1 MSATR
6 AVPGA
11 PAGRAGKTAAVSP
24 TAKRVLIAL
33 GVAAYLG
40 ATAAA
45 TVYGSAAL
53 YMLFHKQRP
62 SGITAGTMSA
72 FWSEY
77 SADPKERKKLQLAL
91 MVPPFVL
98 LLLVPMG
105 IAAAT
110 QKRRELHGSARF
122 ASAIEVRD
130 AGLLGGQGIIVG
142 KYRDKFLTLPGK
154 QSVMLSAPTRSGK
167 GVGVVVP
174 NLLAWQD
181 SAVVVD
187 IKSENWAIT
196 AGFRAAHGQ
205 AVYAWAPFAEDGR
218 SHRWNPLSAI
228 RLADR
233 HVVGDTLAIAQVL
246 YPTDVKGSGTEGF
259 FNDTARNLFLGLALY
274 LVETPELP
282 RTIGEILRQSSG
294 QGQPIKQHLQGLM
307 QQRMEGCSHPRG
319 PLSDA
324 CVDALMRFLSTSDNT
339 LSSILATLNAP
350 LTVFSDPLVDAATSG
365 DDFSV
370 ADVRRQRMTV
380 YVCIPPNRLA
390 DARVLLNL
398 FFAQLINLNTAEL
411 PEHNPALKHQCL
423 VLLDEFTA
431 LGRINILNAA
441 VGYLAGYNL
450 RLVTVIQAVSQL
462 ESVYGQ
468 HDARTFA
475 TNHALQ
481 VLYAPREQRDANEYS
496 EMLGTF
502 TQQEKSRGRSS
513 SSGAKGGGSS
523 QSTNESSQRRA
534 LLLPQEF
541 KELGVDREVLILENC
556 KPILA
561 DKIRYYT
568 GLTCLSSISPHIGR
582 GSSTACAWPATT
594 RSLVSTRSRSTS
606 TVCLTWMPMHRR
618 SRCSPSSPDS
628 SRRSKWPRR
637 RRSPL
642 SIRRSTRNP
651 TWSRLAPRNRYANLK
666 DDLQGDDDSAHSLL
680 RRHRRTAAHLVL
692 DATEATFGG

>member
-33 GVAAYLG
+33 GLAAYLG

-72 FWSEY
+72 FWSAY
-77 SADPKERKKLQLAL
+77 GSGPSADPKERKKLQLAL

-174 NLLAWQD
+174 NLLAWRD

-411 PEHNPALKHQCL
+411 PEHNPALRHQCL

-502 TQQEKSRGRSS
+502 TQQEKSHGRSS

-568 GLTCLSSISPHIGR
+568 D
-582 GSSTACAWPATT
+582 PAFME
-594 RSLVSTRSRSTS
+594 RL
-606 TVCLTWMPMHRR
+606 MPPPDLPELDLATHRAR
-618 SRCSPSSPDS
+618 VEHRV
-628 SRRSKWPRR
+628 
-637 RRSPL
+637 
-642 SIRRSTRNP
+642 
-651 TWSRLAPRNRYANLK
+651 RLA
-666 DDLQGDDDSAHSLL
+666 GDDEEFGLDQIAVDFHGLPQ
-680 RRHRRTAAHLVL
+680 L
-692 DATEATFGG
+692 DADASPEQVQSFVAGFFEALEVASAQTIVPVEQTPNPQSNLEPARAA

>member
-1 MSATR
+1 MNAIPAAPTNPAAPR
-6 AVPGA
+6 AA
-11 PAGRAGKTAAVSP
+11 AATAAKPNPNSA

-33 GVAAYLG
+33 AVAAYLG
-40 ATAAA
+40 ATATA

-62 SGITAGTMSA
+62 AGITASTMSE
-72 FWSEY
+72 FWSHY
-77 SADPKERKKLQLAL
+77 AADPKERKKLKLAL
-91 MVPPFVL
+91 MAPPFVL

-105 IAAAT
+105 IAAAM

-122 ASAIEVRD
+122 ANAAEVRQ
-130 AGLLGGQGIIVG
+130 AGLLGESGIIVG
-142 KYRDKFLTLPGK
+142 KYRNRFLMLAGK

-187 IKSENWAIT
+187 IKSENWTIT

-259 FNDTARNLFLGLALY
+259 FNDTARNLFLGLALF

-294 QGQPIKQHLQGLM
+294 QGQPVKQHLQGLI
-307 QQRMEGCSHPRG
+307 QQRTEGCTHPRG

-370 ADVRRQRMTV
+370 ADVRRRRMTV

-411 PEHNPALKHQCL
+411 PEHNPTLKHQCL

-502 TQQEKSRGRSS
+502 TQQEKSRGRSN
-513 SSGAKGGGSS
+513 SSGAKGGSSS
-523 QSTNESSQRRA
+523 QSTNESAQRRA

-541 KELGVDREVLILENC
+541 KELGVDHEVLILENC

-568 GLTCLSSISPHIGR
+568 DPVFMARLMPPPELPELNL
-582 GSSTACAWPATT
+582 AT
-594 RSLVSTRSRSTS
+594 
-606 TVCLTWMPMHRR
+606 HRAR
-618 SRCSPSSPDS
+618 VEHRV
-628 SRRSKWPRR
+628 
-637 RRSPL
+637 
-642 SIRRSTRNP
+642 
-651 TWSRLAPRNRYANLK
+651 RLA
-666 DDLQGDDDSAHSLL
+666 GDDEVFRLDQIAVDFHGLPQLGPDASPEQIQSFVSGFFDALEVASAQTLL
-680 RRHRRTAAHLVL
+680 SGDPTGHPQPNLESARAA
-692 DATEATFGG
+692 

>member
-11 PAGRAGKTAAVSP
+11 PAGRAVKTAAVSP

-33 GVAAYLG
+33 GVATYLG

-62 SGITAGTMSA
+62 AGITAGTMSA

-568 GLTCLSSISPHIGR
+568 DPVFMERLMPPPDLPELDL
-582 GSSTACAWPATT
+582 AT
-594 RSLVSTRSRSTS
+594 
-606 TVCLTWMPMHRR
+606 HRAR
-618 SRCSPSSPDS
+618 VEHRV
-628 SRRSKWPRR
+628 
-637 RRSPL
+637 
-642 SIRRSTRNP
+642 
-651 TWSRLAPRNRYANLK
+651 RLA
-666 DDLQGDDDSAHSLL
+666 GDDEEFGLDQIAVDFHGLP
-680 RRHRRTAAHLVL
+680 HL
-692 DATEATFGG
+692 DADASPEQVQSFVTGFFEALEVASAQTIVPVEQTPNPQSNLEPARAA

>member
-1 MSATR
+1 M
-6 AVPGA
+6 
-11 PAGRAGKTAAVSP
+11 
-24 TAKRVLIAL
+24 
-33 GVAAYLG
+33 
-40 ATAAA
+40 
-45 TVYGSAAL
+45 
-53 YMLFHKQRP
+53 FHKQRP
-62 SGITAGTMSA
+62 VGITTGTMSA
-72 FWSEY
+72 FWSAY
-77 SADPKERKKLQLAL
+77 GSDPMAYPKERKKLQLAL
-91 MVPPFVL
+91 MIPPFVL
-98 LLLVPMG
+98 LFLVPMG

-110 QKRRELHGSARF
+110 NRRRELHGSARF
-122 ASAIEVRD
+122 ANAIEVRN
-130 AGLLGGQGIIVG
+130 AGLLGDEGIIVG
-142 KYRDKFLTLPGK
+142 KYRDRFLTLPGK

-187 IKSENWAIT
+187 IKSENFAIT

-205 AVYAWAPFAEDGR
+205 AVYAWAPFAENAR

-294 QGQPIKQHLQGLM
+294 QGQPIKEHLQRLM
-307 QQRMEGCSHPRG
+307 RQRTEGCSHPKG

-350 LTVFSDPLVDAATSG
+350 LTVFSDPLVDAATSR

-370 ADVRRQRMTV
+370 ADVRRKRMTV

-502 TQQEKSRGRSS
+502 TQQEKSRGRSN
-513 SSGAKGGGSS
+513 SSGVKGGGSS
-523 QSTNESSQRRA
+523 HSTNESSQRRS

-568 GLTCLSSISPHIGR
+568 DP
-582 GSSTACAWPATT
+582 
-594 RSLVSTRSRSTS
+594 V
-606 TVCLTWMPMHRR
+606 
-618 SRCSPSSPDS
+618 
-628 SRRSKWPRR
+628 
-637 RRSPL
+637 
-642 SIRRSTRNP
+642 
-651 TWSRLAPRNRYANLK
+651 
-666 DDLQGDDDSAHSLL
+666 
-680 RRHRRTAAHLVL
+680 
-692 DATEATFGG
+692 F

>member
-1 MSATR
+1 MSTTH
-6 AVPGA
+6 AVPGT
-11 PAGRAGKTAAVSP
+11 PAGHAAKARPVSS

-33 GVAAYLG
+33 GVATYLG
-40 ATAAA
+40 ATVAA
-45 TVYGSAAL
+45 TVYGSPAL

-62 SGITAGTMSA
+62 AGITAGTMSA

-174 NLLAWQD
+174 NLLAWRD

-324 CVDALMRFLSTSDNT
+324 CLDALMRFLSTSDNT

-568 GLTCLSSISPHIGR
+568 DPVFMERLMPPPDLPELDLATHRARVEHRVRLAGDDEEFGLDQIAVDFHGLPQLDADASPEQVQSFVTGFFEALEAASAQTIVPVEQTANQP
-582 GSSTACAWPATT
+582 SSTNPNLEPA
-594 RSLVSTRSRSTS
+594 R
-606 TVCLTWMPMHRR
+606 
-618 SRCSPSSPDS
+618 
-628 SRRSKWPRR
+628 
-637 RRSPL
+637 
-642 SIRRSTRNP
+642 
-651 TWSRLAPRNRYANLK
+651 
-666 DDLQGDDDSAHSLL
+666 
-680 RRHRRTAAHLVL
+680 AA
-692 DATEATFGG
+692 

>member
-11 PAGRAGKTAAVSP
+11 PAGRAVKTAAVSS
-24 TAKRVLIAL
+24 TAKRALIAL
-33 GVAAYLG
+33 GVATYLG

-45 TVYGSAAL
+45 TVYASAAL

-62 SGITAGTMSA
+62 AGITAGTMSA

-77 SADPKERKKLQLAL
+77 SADLKERKKLQLAL

-307 QQRMEGCSHPRG
+307 QQRMEGCSHPMG

-561 DKIRYYT
+561 DKIRYYADPVFMER
-568 GLTCLSSISPHIGR
+568 LMPPPDLPELDL
-582 GSSTACAWPATT
+582 AT
-594 RSLVSTRSRSTS
+594 
-606 TVCLTWMPMHRR
+606 HRAR
-618 SRCSPSSPDS
+618 VEHRV
-628 SRRSKWPRR
+628 
-637 RRSPL
+637 
-642 SIRRSTRNP
+642 
-651 TWSRLAPRNRYANLK
+651 RLA
-666 DDLQGDDDSAHSLL
+666 GDDEEFGLDQIAIDFHGLPQ
-680 RRHRRTAAHLVL
+680 L
-692 DATEATFGG
+692 DADASPEQVQSFVAGFFEALEVASAQTIVTVEQTPNLPTFPNPNLEPARAA

>member
-1 MSATR
+1 MSTTH
-6 AVPGA
+6 AVPGT
-11 PAGRAGKTAAVSP
+11 PAGRAVKTGTVSA

-33 GVAAYLG
+33 GVATYLG

-62 SGITAGTMSA
+62 AGITAGTMSA

-77 SADPKERKKLQLAL
+77 SVDPKERKKLQLAL
-91 MVPPFVL
+91 TVPPFVL

-142 KYRDKFLTLPGK
+142 KYRDRFLTLPGK

-196 AGFRAAHGQ
+196 AGFRATHGQ

-294 QGQPIKQHLQGLM
+294 QGQPVKQHLQGLM
-307 QQRMEGCSHPRG
+307 QRRMEGCSHPRG

-398 FFAQLINLNTAEL
+398 FFAQLINLNTSEL

-568 GLTCLSSISPHIGR
+568 DP
-582 GSSTACAWPATT
+582 
-594 RSLVSTRSRSTS
+594 VF
-606 TVCLTWMPMHRR
+606 M
-618 SRCSPSSPDS
+618 
-628 SRRSKWPRR
+628 
-637 RRSPL
+637 
-642 SIRRSTRNP
+642 
-651 TWSRLAPRNRYANLK
+651 SRLMAPPELPEL
-666 DDLQGDDDSAHSLL
+666 DLATHRARVEHRVRLAGDDEEFGLDQIAVDFHGLP
-680 RRHRRTAAHLVL
+680 HL
-692 DATEATFGG
+692 DADASAEQVQSFVTGFFEALEVASAQTIVPLDQQSNPLPNLEPARAA

>member
-11 PAGRAGKTAAVSP
+11 PAGRAVKTAVVSS

-33 GVAAYLG
+33 GVVTYLG

-45 TVYGSAAL
+45 TAYGSAAL
-53 YMLFHKQRP
+53 YMLFHKQLP
-62 SGITAGTMSA
+62 WNANPGITAGTMSA
-72 FWSEY
+72 FWSAY
-77 SADPKERKKLQLAL
+77 GSGPAADPKERKKLQLAL

-110 QKRRELHGSARF
+110 HRRRELHGSARF
-122 ASAIEVRD
+122 ASANEIRD

-142 KYRDKFLTLPGK
+142 KYRGRFLTLPGK

-294 QGQPIKQHLQGLM
+294 QGQPIKQYLQGLIQSRNA
-307 QQRMEGCSHPRG
+307 QQCMEGGAHPRE

-350 LTVFSDPLVDAATSG
+350 LTVFSNPLVDAATSG

-370 ADVRRQRMTV
+370 ADVRRKRMTV

-390 DARVLLNL
+390 DARVLLNQ

-475 TNHALQ
+475 TNHAVQ

-502 TQQEKSRGRSS
+502 TQQEKSRGRSN

-541 KELGVDREVLILENC
+541 KELGLDRQVLILESC

-561 DKIRYYT
+561 DKIRYHTDPVFMERLMPPPALPELDLATHRARVEHRVRLAEDDEEFGLDQIAVDFHGLPHLGADASPEQVQSFVT
-568 GLTCLSSISPHIGR
+568 GFFEALEVASAQTIVPIEQ
-582 GSSTACAWPATT
+582 
-594 RSLVSTRSRSTS
+594 TS
-606 TVCLTWMPMHRR
+606 NL
-618 SRCSPSSPDS
+618 PSSP
-628 SRRSKWPRR
+628 
-637 RRSPL
+637 
-642 SIRRSTRNP
+642 NP
-651 TWSRLAPRNRYANLK
+651 NLEP
-666 DDLQGDDDSAHSLL
+666 A
-680 RRHRRTAAHLVL
+680 RAA
-692 DATEATFGG
+692 

>member
-1 MSATR
+1 MNASSPLPSRVSRSSA
-6 AVPGA
+6 
-11 PAGRAGKTAAVSP
+11 
-24 TAKRVLIAL
+24 AKKLLIAL
-33 GVAAYLG
+33 CVTAYLG

-45 TVYGSAAL
+45 TFYGSAAL

-62 SGITAGTMSA
+62 VGITASTMSG
-72 FWSEY
+72 FWSDY
-77 SADPKERKKLQLAL
+77 STDPKERKKLQLAL
-91 MVPPFVL
+91 MLPPFVL
-98 LLLVPMG
+98 LLMVPMG
-105 IAAAT
+105 IVAAT

-130 AGLLGGQGIIVG
+130 AGLLGGEGIIVG
-142 KYRDKFLTLPGK
+142 KYRDQFLTLPGK
-154 QSVMLSAPTRSGK
+154 QSVLLSAPTRSGK
-167 GVGVVVP
+167 GVGIVVP

-187 IKSENWAIT
+187 IKSENWTIT

-218 SHRWNPLSAI
+218 SHRWNPLSYI

-307 QQRMEGCSHPRG
+307 QRRQASDR
-319 PLSDA
+319 PLTDA

-370 ADVRRQRMTV
+370 LDVRRKRMTV

-390 DARVLLNL
+390 DARVLLSL

-411 PEHNPALKHQCL
+411 PEHNPVLKHQCL

-431 LGRINILNAA
+431 LGRINVLNAA

-568 GLTCLSSISPHIGR
+568 DPVFMARLM
-582 GSSTACAWPATT
+582 PAPELPALDLAT
-594 RSLVSTRSRSTS
+594 
-606 TVCLTWMPMHRR
+606 HRAR
-618 SRCSPSSPDS
+618 VEQRV
-628 SRRSKWPRR
+628 
-637 RRSPL
+637 
-642 SIRRSTRNP
+642 
-651 TWSRLAPRNRYANLK
+651 RLAGEDEEFGLEQIAVDFHGLP
-666 DDLQGDDDSAHSLL
+666 Q
-680 RRHRRTAAHLVL
+680 L
-692 DATEATFGG
+692 DADASPEQVQSFVNGFFEALETASAQSPTQFNLEPALAA

>member
-11 PAGRAGKTAAVSP
+11 PAGRAVKTAAVSS
-24 TAKRVLIAL
+24 TAKRVLISL
-33 GVAAYLG
+33 GVATYLG

-62 SGITAGTMSA
+62 AGITAGTMSA
-72 FWSEY
+72 FWTEY
-77 SADPKERKKLQLAL
+77 SADPNERKKLQLAL

-110 QKRRELHGSARF
+110 QKRRELHGAARF
-122 ASAIEVRD
+122 ASAIEVRE

-205 AVYAWAPFAEDGR
+205 EVYAWAPFAEDGR

-307 QQRMEGCSHPRG
+307 QQRMEGCFHPKG

-568 GLTCLSSISPHIGR
+568 DPVFMERLMPPPDLPELDLATHRARVEHRVRLAGDDEEFGLDQIAVDFHGLPHLGADPSPEQVQSFVTGFFEALEVASAQTIVPVEQTPNPP
-582 GSSTACAWPATT
+582 SSTNPNLEPA
-594 RSLVSTRSRSTS
+594 R
-606 TVCLTWMPMHRR
+606 
-618 SRCSPSSPDS
+618 
-628 SRRSKWPRR
+628 
-637 RRSPL
+637 
-642 SIRRSTRNP
+642 
-651 TWSRLAPRNRYANLK
+651 
-666 DDLQGDDDSAHSLL
+666 
-680 RRHRRTAAHLVL
+680 AA
-692 DATEATFGG
+692 

>member
-6 AVPGA
+6 VVSGAVSGAAPGA
-11 PAGRAGKTAAVSP
+11 AVTRAAKGGPVSAKP
-24 TAKRVLIAL
+24 KRVLIAL
-33 GVAAYLG
+33 GVATYLA

-62 SGITAGTMSA
+62 VGITTGTMSA
-72 FWSEY
+72 FWSAY
-77 SADPKERKKLQLAL
+77 GSDPVAYPKERKKLQLA
-91 MVPPFVL
+91 MMIPPFVL

-105 IAAAT
+105 IAAGANR
-110 QKRRELHGSARF
+110 RRELHGSARF
-122 ASAIEVRD
+122 ASAIEVRN
-130 AGLLGGQGIIVG
+130 AGLLGDEGIIVG
-142 KYRDKFLTLPGK
+142 KYRDRFLTLPGK

-187 IKSENWAIT
+187 IKSENFAIT

-205 AVYAWAPFAEDGR
+205 AVYAWAPFAENGR

-246 YPTDVKGSGTEGF
+246 YPTDLKGSGTEGF

-294 QGQPIKQHLQGLM
+294 QGQPIKEHLQRLI
-307 QQRMEGCSHPRG
+307 QQRTEGCSHPRG

-370 ADVRRQRMTV
+370 ADVRRRRMTV

-475 TNHALQ
+475 ANHALQ

-502 TQQEKSRGRSS
+502 TQQEKSRGRSN

-523 QSTNESSQRRA
+523 HSTNESSQRRP

-568 GLTCLSSISPHIGR
+568 DPVFMARLIPPPELPELDL
-582 GSSTACAWPATT
+582 AT
-594 RSLVSTRSRSTS
+594 
-606 TVCLTWMPMHRR
+606 HRAR
-618 SRCSPSSPDS
+618 IEQRV
-628 SRRSKWPRR
+628 
-637 RRSPL
+637 
-642 SIRRSTRNP
+642 
-651 TWSRLAPRNRYANLK
+651 RLA
-666 DDLQGDDDSAHSLL
+666 GDDEEFGLDQIAVDFHGLP
-680 RRHRRTAAHLVL
+680 RL
-692 DATEATFGG
+692 DADASPEQVQSFVTGFFDALETASAASVASAQTIASTDQQSNLEPARAAYR

>member
-1 MSATR
+1 MSTGSTF
-6 AVPGA
+6 P
-11 PAGRAGKTAAVSP
+11 
-24 TAKRVLIAL
+24 KRMLIAL
-33 GVAAYLG
+33 GVAAYLVT
-40 ATAAA
+40 TAAA

-53 YMLFHKQRP
+53 YLLFHKQNP
-62 SGITAGTMSA
+62 FAPGAPITAGTMST
-72 FWSEY
+72 FWSTY
-77 SADPKERKKLQLAL
+77 SDDPKERRKLQLAL
-91 MVPPFVL
+91 VVPPFVL
-98 LLLVPMG
+98 LLLVPIG

-122 ASAIEVRD
+122 ASASEVHD

-142 KYRDKFLTLPGK
+142 KYRGRYLMLPGK

-187 IKSENWAIT
+187 IKSENWTIT

-205 AVYAWAPFAEDGR
+205 AVFAWAPFAEDGR

-294 QGQPIKQHLQGLM
+294 QGQPIKDHLQNLL
-307 QQRMEGCSHPRG
+307 QQRMEGSSHPRG

-350 LTVFSDPLVDAATSG
+350 LTVFSDPLVDAATTG
-365 DDFSV
+365 DDFSL

-411 PEHNPALKHQCL
+411 PEYNPALKYQCL

-513 SSGAKGGGSS
+513 SSGARGGGSS

-568 GLTCLSSISPHIGR
+568 DPVFRARLMPPPALPELDLATHRARVEQRVRLATDDEEFGLDQIAVDFQGLPRLDADASPQQVQSFVSGFFEALEAASNAHDPALGQPSHPLSSQTPSQ
-582 GSSTACAWPATT
+582 
-594 RSLVSTRSRSTS
+594 TS
-606 TVCLTWMPMHRR
+606 
-618 SRCSPSSPDS
+618 
-628 SRRSKWPRR
+628 
-637 RRSPL
+637 
-642 SIRRSTRNP
+642 
-651 TWSRLAPRNRYANLK
+651 NLE
-666 DDLQGDDDSAHSLL
+666 SA
-680 RRHRRTAAHLVL
+680 RAA
-692 DATEATFGG
+692 

>member
-1 MSATR
+1 MTSSSTTTR

-11 PAGRAGKTAAVSP
+11 PAGRAAKTAAVSP
-24 TAKRVLIAL
+24 TAKRVLIAM

-62 SGITAGTMSA
+62 AGITAGTMSA
-72 FWSEY
+72 FWSAY
-77 SADPKERKKLQLAL
+77 GSGPSADAKERKKLQLAL

-142 KYRDKFLTLPGK
+142 KYRDKFLMLPGN

-187 IKSENWAIT
+187 IKSENFLIT
-196 AGFRAAHGQ
+196 AGFRATHGQ
-205 AVYAWAPFAEDGR
+205 AVYAWAPFAENGR

-294 QGQPIKQHLQGLM
+294 QGQPIKQHLQGLIQDRQT

-380 YVCIPPNRLA
+380 YVCTPPNRLV

-523 QSTNESSQRRA
+523 HSTNESSQRRA

-568 GLTCLSSISPHIGR
+568 DPVFMERL
-582 GSSTACAWPATT
+582 
-594 RSLVSTRSRSTS
+594 
-606 TVCLTWMPMHRR
+606 MPPPELPELDLAAHRAR
-618 SRCSPSSPDS
+618 VEHRV
-628 SRRSKWPRR
+628 
-637 RRSPL
+637 
-642 SIRRSTRNP
+642 
-651 TWSRLAPRNRYANLK
+651 RLA
-666 DDLQGDDDSAHSLL
+666 GDDEEFGLDQIAVDFHGLPQ
-680 RRHRRTAAHLVL
+680 L
-692 DATEATFGG
+692 DADASPEQVQSFVTGFFEALEVASAQTIVPVDQTPNPPSYSNPNLEPARAA

>member
-1 MSATR
+1 MSATPVVSG
-6 AVPGA
+6 AVSGTLSGAAPGA
-11 PAGRAGKTAAVSP
+11 PATRAAKGGPVS
-24 TAKRVLIAL
+24 TRAKRVLVAL
-33 GVAAYLG
+33 GVATYLA
-40 ATAAA
+40 ATAAV

-53 YMLFHKQRP
+53 YMMFHKQRP
-62 SGITAGTMSA
+62 VGITTGTMSA
-72 FWSEY
+72 FWSAY
-77 SADPKERKKLQLAL
+77 GSDPVAYPKERKKLQLAL
-91 MVPPFVL
+91 MIPPFVL
-98 LLLVPMG
+98 LFLVPMG

-110 QKRRELHGSARF
+110 NRRRELHGSARF
-122 ASAIEVRD
+122 ANAIEVRN
-130 AGLLGGQGIIVG
+130 AGLLGDEGIIVG
-142 KYRDKFLTLPGK
+142 KYRDRFLTLPGK

-187 IKSENWAIT
+187 IKSENFAIT

-205 AVYAWAPFAEDGR
+205 AVYAWAPFAENAR

-294 QGQPIKQHLQGLM
+294 QGQPIKEHLQRLM
-307 QQRMEGCSHPRG
+307 QQRTEGCSHPKG

-350 LTVFSDPLVDAATSG
+350 LTVFSDPLVDAATSR

-370 ADVRRQRMTV
+370 ADVRRRRMTV

-502 TQQEKSRGRSS
+502 TQQEKSRGRSN

-523 QSTNESSQRRA
+523 HSTNESSQRRS

-568 GLTCLSSISPHIGR
+568 DPVFMARLMSP
-582 GSSTACAWPATT
+582 PELPELDLAT
-594 RSLVSTRSRSTS
+594 
-606 TVCLTWMPMHRR
+606 HRAR
-618 SRCSPSSPDS
+618 VEQRV
-628 SRRSKWPRR
+628 
-637 RRSPL
+637 
-642 SIRRSTRNP
+642 
-651 TWSRLAPRNRYANLK
+651 RLA
-666 DDLQGDDDSAHSLL
+666 GDDEEFGLDQIAVDFHGLPHLGADASPEQVQSFVTGFFEALETASAASVASAHSIA
-680 RRHRRTAAHLVL
+680 TAEQQSNLEPAR
-692 DATEATFGG
+692 AA

>member
-1 MSATR
+1 MSSSPTTTR
-6 AVPGA
+6 AAPGA
-11 PAGRAGKTAAVSP
+11 PAGRSVKTAAVSP

-33 GVAAYLG
+33 GVATYLG

-77 SADPKERKKLQLAL
+77 SPDPKERKKLQLAL
-91 MVPPFVL
+91 MIPPFVL

-174 NLLAWQD
+174 NLLAWRD

-307 QQRMEGCSHPRG
+307 QQRMEACSHPRG

-568 GLTCLSSISPHIGR
+568 DPVFMERLMPPPNLPELDL
-582 GSSTACAWPATT
+582 AT
-594 RSLVSTRSRSTS
+594 
-606 TVCLTWMPMHRR
+606 HRAR
-618 SRCSPSSPDS
+618 VEHRV
-628 SRRSKWPRR
+628 
-637 RRSPL
+637 
-642 SIRRSTRNP
+642 
-651 TWSRLAPRNRYANLK
+651 RLA
-666 DDLQGDDDSAHSLL
+666 GDDEEFGLDQIAVDFHGLPQ
-680 RRHRRTAAHLVL
+680 L
-692 DATEATFGG
+692 DADASPEQVQSFVAGFFEALEVASAQTIVPVEQTPNLQSNLEPARAA

>member
-1 MSATR
+1 MSSSPTTTR

-33 GVAAYLG
+33 GVATYLG

-62 SGITAGTMSA
+62 AGITAGTMSA

-294 QGQPIKQHLQGLM
+294 QGQPIKQHLQSLM
-307 QQRMEGCSHPRG
+307 QQRMEGCSHPKG

-568 GLTCLSSISPHIGR
+568 DPVFMERLMPPPDLPELDL
-582 GSSTACAWPATT
+582 AT
-594 RSLVSTRSRSTS
+594 
-606 TVCLTWMPMHRR
+606 HRAR
-618 SRCSPSSPDS
+618 VEHRV
-628 SRRSKWPRR
+628 
-637 RRSPL
+637 
-642 SIRRSTRNP
+642 
-651 TWSRLAPRNRYANLK
+651 RLA
-666 DDLQGDDDSAHSLL
+666 GDDEEFGLDQIAVDFHGLPHLSADASPEQVQSFVTGFFEALEVASAHTIVPVDQTPNPQSNLEPA
-680 RRHRRTAAHLVL
+680 RAA
-692 DATEATFGG
+692 

>member
-1 MSATR
+1 MSSSPTTTR
-6 AVPGA
+6 AAPGA
-11 PAGRAGKTAAVSP
+11 PAGRAVKTAAVSP

-33 GVAAYLG
+33 GVATYLG

-62 SGITAGTMSA
+62 AGITAGTMSA

-122 ASAIEVRD
+122 ASAVEIRD

-187 IKSENWAIT
+187 IKSENFLIT

-307 QQRMEGCSHPRG
+307 QQRVEGCSHPMG

-411 PEHNPALKHQCL
+411 PAHNPALKHQCL

-568 GLTCLSSISPHIGR
+568 DPVFMERLMPPPDLPELDL
-582 GSSTACAWPATT
+582 AT
-594 RSLVSTRSRSTS
+594 
-606 TVCLTWMPMHRR
+606 HRAR
-618 SRCSPSSPDS
+618 VEHRV
-628 SRRSKWPRR
+628 
-637 RRSPL
+637 
-642 SIRRSTRNP
+642 
-651 TWSRLAPRNRYANLK
+651 RLA
-666 DDLQGDDDSAHSLL
+666 GDDEEFGLDQIAVDFHGLP
-680 RRHRRTAAHLVL
+680 HL
-692 DATEATFGG
+692 DAEASPEQVQSFVTGFFEALEVASAQTIVTVEQTPNLPTFPNPNLEPARAA

>member
-11 PAGRAGKTAAVSP
+11 PAGRVAKTAAVSP

-33 GVAAYLG
+33 GVATYLG

-62 SGITAGTMSA
+62 AGITAGTMSA
-72 FWSEY
+72 FWSEH

-307 QQRMEGCSHPRG
+307 QQRMEGCSHPKG

-568 GLTCLSSISPHIGR
+568 DPIFMERLMPPPDLPELDL
-582 GSSTACAWPATT
+582 AT
-594 RSLVSTRSRSTS
+594 
-606 TVCLTWMPMHRR
+606 HRAR
-618 SRCSPSSPDS
+618 VEHRV
-628 SRRSKWPRR
+628 
-637 RRSPL
+637 
-642 SIRRSTRNP
+642 
-651 TWSRLAPRNRYANLK
+651 RLA
-666 DDLQGDDDSAHSLL
+666 GDDEEFGLDQIAVDFHGLPHLGADASPEQVQSFVTGFFEALEVASAQTIVPVEQTPNLQSNLEPA
-680 RRHRRTAAHLVL
+680 RAA
-692 DATEATFGG
+692 

>member
-1 MSATR
+1 M
-6 AVPGA
+6 
-11 PAGRAGKTAAVSP
+11 SP

-33 GVAAYLG
+33 GVATYLG
-40 ATAAA
+40 ATSAA

-62 SGITAGTMSA
+62 AGITAGTMSA
-72 FWSEY
+72 FWSEH

-246 YPTDVKGSGTEGF
+246 YPTDVRGSGTEGF

-307 QQRMEGCSHPRG
+307 QQRVEGCSHPRG

-462 ESVYGQ
+462 ESAYGQ

-475 TNHALQ
+475 TNHSLQ

-568 GLTCLSSISPHIGR
+568 DPVFMERLMPPPDLPELDL
-582 GSSTACAWPATT
+582 AT
-594 RSLVSTRSRSTS
+594 
-606 TVCLTWMPMHRR
+606 HRAR
-618 SRCSPSSPDS
+618 VEHRV
-628 SRRSKWPRR
+628 
-637 RRSPL
+637 
-642 SIRRSTRNP
+642 
-651 TWSRLAPRNRYANLK
+651 RLA
-666 DDLQGDDDSAHSLL
+666 GDDEEFGLDQIAVDFHGLP
-680 RRHRRTAAHLVL
+680 HL
-692 DATEATFGG
+692 DADALPEQVQSFITGFFEALEVASAQTIVPVDQTLHPQSNPEPARAA

>member
-1 MSATR
+1 MSAALSGSGSGSGSGVGMSTPPTR
-6 AVPGA
+6 TTSARP
-11 PAGRAGKTAAVSP
+11 RSN

-45 TVYGSAAL
+45 AVYGSAAL
-53 YMLFHKQRP
+53 FMLFHKQRP
-62 SGITAGTMSA
+62 AEITASTMSA
-72 FWSEY
+72 FWSTY
-77 SADPKERKKLQLAL
+77 SANPQERKKLQLAM

-122 ASAIEVRD
+122 ANAVEVRD
-130 AGLLGGQGIIVG
+130 AGLLDGQGIIVG
-142 KYRDKFLTLPGK
+142 KYRNRYLTLPGK

-187 IKSENWAIT
+187 IKSENFAIT

-274 LVETPELP
+274 LVQTPELP

-294 QGQPIKQHLQGLM
+294 LGQPVKQHLQGLI
-307 QQRMEGCSHPRG
+307 QARQEGCTHRNG

-350 LTVFSDPLVDAATSG
+350 LTVFSDPLVDAATNG
-365 DDFSV
+365 DDFSA

-462 ESVYGQ
+462 ESVYGL

-513 SSGAKGGGSS
+513 SSGAKGSGSS
-523 QSTNESSQRRA
+523 QSTNESAQRRA

-568 GLTCLSSISPHIGR
+568 DPVFTARLMPPPVLPELDLATHRARVEQRVRLADDDEEFGLDQIAVDFHGLPRLDADASPQQVQSFVNDFFEMLEAASLQAG
-582 GSSTACAWPATT
+582 STAAQ
-594 RSLVSTRSRSTS
+594 
-606 TVCLTWMPMHRR
+606 
-618 SRCSPSSPDS
+618 DQ
-628 SRRSKWPRR
+628 
-637 RRSPL
+637 L
-642 SIRRSTRNP
+642 SNP
-651 TWSRLAPRNRYANLK
+651 QSNLE
-666 DDLQGDDDSAHSLL
+666 
-680 RRHRRTAAHLVL
+680 AAR
-692 DATEATFGG
+692 AA

>member
-1 MSATR
+1 MSTTN
-6 AVPGA
+6 AVPST
-11 PAGRAGKTAAVSP
+11 PAGHAVKARPMSS
-24 TAKRVLIAL
+24 TAKRVLIAA

-45 TVYGSAAL
+45 TIYGSAAL

-62 SGITAGTMSA
+62 SGISAGTMSA

-98 LLLVPMG
+98 VLLVPMG

-110 QKRRELHGSARF
+110 QRRRELHGSARF

-307 QQRMEGCSHPRG
+307 QQRMEGCSHPKG

-568 GLTCLSSISPHIGR
+568 DPVFMERL
-582 GSSTACAWPATT
+582 
-594 RSLVSTRSRSTS
+594 
-606 TVCLTWMPMHRR
+606 MPPPDLPELDLDTHRAR
-618 SRCSPSSPDS
+618 VEHRV
-628 SRRSKWPRR
+628 
-637 RRSPL
+637 
-642 SIRRSTRNP
+642 
-651 TWSRLAPRNRYANLK
+651 RLA
-666 DDLQGDDDSAHSLL
+666 GDDEEFGLDQIAVDFHGLPQ
-680 RRHRRTAAHLVL
+680 L
-692 DATEATFGG
+692 DADASPEQVQSFVAGFFEALEVASAQTIVPVEQTPNLQSNLEPARAA

>member
-1 MSATR
+1 MSTSSTPVHAD
-6 AVPGA
+6 PGT
-11 PAGRAGKTAAVSP
+11 PAGHAAKAGSVSS
-24 TAKRVLIAL
+24 TAKRVLIAA
-33 GVAAYLG
+33 GVATYLG

-53 YMLFHKQRP
+53 YILFHKQRP
-62 SGITAGTMSA
+62 VGITVGTMAA
-72 FWSEY
+72 FWSDY
-77 SADPKERKKLQLAL
+77 SVDSKERKKLQLAWTI
-91 MVPPFVL
+91 PPFVL

-122 ASAIEVRD
+122 ASANEVRD
-130 AGLLGGQGIIVG
+130 AGLLGDQGIIVG
-142 KYRDKFLTLPGK
+142 KYRDRFLTLPGK

-205 AVYAWAPFAEDGR
+205 AVHAWAPFAEDGR

-294 QGQPIKQHLQGLM
+294 QGQPIKLHLHALM
-307 QQRMEGCSHPRG
+307 QRRLEGCAHPKG

-370 ADVRRQRMTV
+370 ADVRRRRMTV

-411 PEHNPALKHQCL
+411 PEHNPALKYQCL

-513 SSGAKGGGSS
+513 SSGPKGGGSS

-561 DKIRYYT
+561 DKIRYHT
-568 GLTCLSSISPHIGR
+568 DPVFMARLMPPPDLPELDL
-582 GSSTACAWPATT
+582 AT
-594 RSLVSTRSRSTS
+594 
-606 TVCLTWMPMHRR
+606 HRAR
-618 SRCSPSSPDS
+618 VEQRV
-628 SRRSKWPRR
+628 
-637 RRSPL
+637 
-642 SIRRSTRNP
+642 
-651 TWSRLAPRNRYANLK
+651 RLA
-666 DDLQGDDDSAHSLL
+666 GDDEEFGLDQIAVDFHGLPP
-680 RRHRRTAAHLVL
+680 L
-692 DATEATFGG
+692 DANASPEQVQSFVTGFFEALELASAAMGPVVQPSNLPPNLEPARAV

>member
-1 MSATR
+1 MTSSSTTTR

-11 PAGRAGKTAAVSP
+11 PAGRAAKTAAVSP

-33 GVAAYLG
+33 GVATYLG
-40 ATAAA
+40 ATVAA

-62 SGITAGTMSA
+62 AGITAGTMSA
-72 FWSEY
+72 FWSAY
-77 SADPKERKKLQLAL
+77 GSGPSADAKERKKLQLAL

-187 IKSENWAIT
+187 IKSENFLIT

-205 AVYAWAPFAEDGR
+205 AVYAWAPFAENGR

-294 QGQPIKQHLQGLM
+294 QGQPIKQHLQGLIQDRQT

-502 TQQEKSRGRSS
+502 TQQEKSRGRSN

-523 QSTNESSQRRA
+523 HSTNESSQRRA

-568 GLTCLSSISPHIGR
+568 DPVFMERLMPPPELPELDLAAHRARVEHRVRLAGDDEEFGLDQIAVDFHGLPQLDADASPEQVQSFVTGFFEALEVASAQTIVAVDQTLNLP
-582 GSSTACAWPATT
+582 SSTNPNLEPA
-594 RSLVSTRSRSTS
+594 R
-606 TVCLTWMPMHRR
+606 
-618 SRCSPSSPDS
+618 
-628 SRRSKWPRR
+628 
-637 RRSPL
+637 
-642 SIRRSTRNP
+642 
-651 TWSRLAPRNRYANLK
+651 
-666 DDLQGDDDSAHSLL
+666 
-680 RRHRRTAAHLVL
+680 AA
-692 DATEATFGG
+692 

>member
-11 PAGRAGKTAAVSP
+11 LAGRAGKTAAVSS
-24 TAKRVLIAL
+24 TAKRVLIAM
-33 GVAAYLG
+33 GVATYLG

-72 FWSEY
+72 FWSGY

-233 HVVGDTLAIAQVL
+233 HVIGDTLAIAQVL

-307 QQRMEGCSHPRG
+307 QQRMEGCS
-319 PLSDA
+319 
-324 CVDALMRFLSTSDNT
+324 
-339 LSSILATLNAP
+339 
-350 LTVFSDPLVDAATSG
+350 
-365 DDFSV
+365 
-370 ADVRRQRMTV
+370 Q
-380 YVCIPPNRLA
+380 
-390 DARVLLNL
+390 
-398 FFAQLINLNTAEL
+398 
-411 PEHNPALKHQCL
+411 
-423 VLLDEFTA
+423 
-431 LGRINILNAA
+431 
-441 VGYLAGYNL
+441 
-450 RLVTVIQAVSQL
+450 
-462 ESVYGQ
+462 
-468 HDARTFA
+468 
-475 TNHALQ
+475 
-481 VLYAPREQRDANEYS
+481 
-496 EMLGTF
+496 
-502 TQQEKSRGRSS
+502 
-513 SSGAKGGGSS
+513 
-523 QSTNESSQRRA
+523 
-534 LLLPQEF
+534 
-541 KELGVDREVLILENC
+541 
-556 KPILA
+556 
-561 DKIRYYT
+561 
-568 GLTCLSSISPHIGR
+568 IGR
-582 GSSTACAWPATT
+582 ASC
-594 RSLVSTRSRSTS
+594 RERV
-606 TVCLTWMPMHRR
+606 
-618 SRCSPSSPDS
+618 
-628 SRRSKWPRR
+628 
-637 RRSPL
+637 
-642 SIRRSTRNP
+642 
-651 TWSRLAPRNRYANLK
+651 
-666 DDLQGDDDSAHSLL
+666 
-680 RRHRRTAAHLVL
+680 
-692 DATEATFGG
+692 

>member
-1 MSATR
+1 MNATR
-6 AVPGA
+6 VVSGVVSGA
-11 PAGRAGKTAAVSP
+11 APSAPVTRAAKGGPVSASP
-24 TAKRVLIAL
+24 KRVLIAL
-33 GVAAYLG
+33 GVATYLA

-53 YMLFHKQRP
+53 YMMFHKQRP
-62 SGITAGTMSA
+62 QGITTGTMSS
-72 FWSEY
+72 FWSAY
-77 SADPKERKKLQLAL
+77 GSDPVAFPKERKKLQLAL
-91 MVPPFVL
+91 MIPPFVL

-110 QKRRELHGSARF
+110 NRRRELHGSARF
-122 ASAIEVRD
+122 ANAIEVRN
-130 AGLLGGQGIIVG
+130 AGLLGDEGIIVG
-142 KYRDKFLTLPGK
+142 KYRDRFLTLPGK

-187 IKSENWAIT
+187 IKSENFAIT

-205 AVYAWAPFAEDGR
+205 AVYAWAPFAESAR

-246 YPTDVKGSGTEGF
+246 YPTDLKGSGTEGF

-294 QGQPIKQHLQGLM
+294 QGQPIKEHLQRLM
-307 QQRMEGCSHPRG
+307 QQRTEGCSHPRG

-431 LGRINILNAA
+431 LGRVNILNAA

-462 ESVYGQ
+462 ESVYGL

-502 TQQEKSRGRSS
+502 TQQEKSRGRSN

-523 QSTNESSQRRA
+523 HSTNESSQRRS

-568 GLTCLSSISPHIGR
+568 DPVFMARLIPPPELPELDL
-582 GSSTACAWPATT
+582 AT
-594 RSLVSTRSRSTS
+594 
-606 TVCLTWMPMHRR
+606 HRAR
-618 SRCSPSSPDS
+618 VEQRV
-628 SRRSKWPRR
+628 
-637 RRSPL
+637 
-642 SIRRSTRNP
+642 
-651 TWSRLAPRNRYANLK
+651 RLA
-666 DDLQGDDDSAHSLL
+666 GDDEEFGLDQIAVDFHGLP
-680 RRHRRTAAHLVL
+680 RL
-692 DATEATFGG
+692 DADASPEQVQSFVSGFFEALETASAVSVASAQTIASTEQQSNMEPARAY

>member
-6 AVPGA
+6 AAPGA
-11 PAGRAGKTAAVSP
+11 PVARAAKAGHVSA
-24 TAKRVLIAL
+24 TTKRVLIAL
-33 GVAAYLG
+33 GVATYLG
-40 ATAAA
+40 ATVAA

-62 SGITAGTMSA
+62 AGITAGTMSA

-77 SADPKERKKLQLAL
+77 SADPKERKKLRLAL

-142 KYRDKFLTLPGK
+142 KYRDRFLTLPGK

-307 QQRMEGCSHPRG
+307 QRRMEGCSHKCG

-441 VGYLAGYNL
+441 VGYLAGYSL

-475 TNHALQ
+475 TNHALH

-513 SSGAKGGGSS
+513 SSSAKGGGSS

-568 GLTCLSSISPHIGR
+568 DPVFMARLMPPPELPELDL
-582 GSSTACAWPATT
+582 AT
-594 RSLVSTRSRSTS
+594 
-606 TVCLTWMPMHRR
+606 HRAR
-618 SRCSPSSPDS
+618 VEQRV
-628 SRRSKWPRR
+628 
-637 RRSPL
+637 
-642 SIRRSTRNP
+642 
-651 TWSRLAPRNRYANLK
+651 RLA
-666 DDLQGDDDSAHSLL
+666 GDDEEFGLDQIAIDFHGLPQ
-680 RRHRRTAAHLVL
+680 L
-692 DATEATFGG
+692 DADASSDQVQSFVTGFFEALEVASAQTMVPIEQTSNQQEPARAA

>member
-1 MSATR
+1 MSPSSTPIH
-6 AVPGA
+6 AVPGT
-11 PAGRAGKTAAVSP
+11 PASQAAKARP
-24 TAKRVLIAL
+24 TSSAAKRVLIAA

-62 SGITAGTMSA
+62 AGITAGTMSA

-77 SADPKERKKLQLAL
+77 SAVPKERKKLQLAL
-91 MVPPFVL
+91 MIPPFVL

-294 QGQPIKQHLQGLM
+294 QGQPVKQHLQGLM
-307 QQRMEGCSHPRG
+307 HQRMEGCSHPRG

-502 TQQEKSRGRSS
+502 TQQEKSRGRST

-523 QSTNESSQRRA
+523 QSTNESSQRRS

-568 GLTCLSSISPHIGR
+568 DPVFMERLRLPPDLPELDLANHRARVEHRVRLAGDDEEFGLDQIAVDFHGLPQLGADASPEQVQSFVTGFFKALEVASAQMPVSVEQTPNLP
-582 GSSTACAWPATT
+582 SSTNPNLEPA
-594 RSLVSTRSRSTS
+594 R
-606 TVCLTWMPMHRR
+606 
-618 SRCSPSSPDS
+618 
-628 SRRSKWPRR
+628 
-637 RRSPL
+637 
-642 SIRRSTRNP
+642 
-651 TWSRLAPRNRYANLK
+651 
-666 DDLQGDDDSAHSLL
+666 
-680 RRHRRTAAHLVL
+680 AA
-692 DATEATFGG
+692 

>member
-1 MSATR
+1 MSAGR
-6 AVPGA
+6 GVPA
-11 PAGRAGKTAAVSP
+11 PTAGHVGKSRPTSS
-24 TAKRVLIAL
+24 TAKRVLIA
-33 GVAAYLG
+33 AAVVTYLG

-45 TVYGSAAL
+45 TVYGSAAAYL
-53 YMLFHKQRP
+53 LFHKQRP
-62 SGITAGTMSA
+62 TGITAGTMSA
-72 FWSEY
+72 FWAEH
-77 SADPKERKKLQLAL
+77 SADPKERKKLWLAL
-91 MVPPFVL
+91 LLPPFVL
-98 LLLVPMG
+98 LLVVPMG
-105 IAAAT
+105 LAAAT
-110 QKRRELHGSARF
+110 QRRRELHGSARF
-122 ASAIEVRD
+122 ATFNEVRD
-130 AGLLGGQGIIVG
+130 AGLLGGAGIIVG
-142 KYRDKFLTLPGK
+142 KYRGRFLTLPGK

-174 NLLAWQD
+174 NLLAWQA

-187 IKSENWAIT
+187 IKSENFSIT

-307 QQRMEGCSHPRG
+307 RQRLESSSHPRG

-350 LTVFSDPLVDAATSG
+350 LTVFSDPLVDAATSA

-502 TQQEKSRGRSS
+502 TQKEKSRGRSS

-568 GLTCLSSISPHIGR
+568 DPLFMERLMP
-582 GSSTACAWPATT
+582 PPDLPELDLAT
-594 RSLVSTRSRSTS
+594 
-606 TVCLTWMPMHRR
+606 HRAR
-618 SRCSPSSPDS
+618 VEHRV
-628 SRRSKWPRR
+628 
-637 RRSPL
+637 
-642 SIRRSTRNP
+642 
-651 TWSRLAPRNRYANLK
+651 RLAS
-666 DDLQGDDDSAHSLL
+666 DDEEFGLDQIAVDFHGLPH
-680 RRHRRTAAHLVL
+680 L
-692 DATEATFGG
+692 DADASPEQVQSFVTGFFEALEVASAQTIVPVVQTPNLQSNLEPARAA